1 MMIINKTSEEIDIT
15 FYENLLKHFL
25 EDLEVSEAILSIIL
39 VDNKEIHEINKTYRN
54 KDYPTDVISFALED
68 DKTMIS
74 PVRVLGDI
82 FISLDKAHE
91 QAEAYGHSFKRE
103 LSFLMIHGLLHLLG
117 YDHESKEEEEIMFS
131 LQRKELE
138 KYGIID

>member
-1 MMIINKTSEEIDIT
+1 MIINKTSEEIDIA

>member
-1 MMIINKTSEEIDIT
+1 MITNKTSEEIDIA
-15 FYENLLKHFL
+15 FYEELLKHFL
-25 EDLEVSEAILSIIL
+25 EDLEVSGAILSVIL
-39 VDNKEIHEINKTYRN
+39 VDNKEIHEINKTYRF

-82 FISLDKAHE
+82 FISLDKARE
-91 QAEAYGHSFKRE
+91 QASSYGHSFKRE

-117 YDHESKEEEEIMFS
+117 YDHETKEEEEIMFN

>member
-1 MMIINKTSEEIDIT
+1 MIINKTSEEIDIA

-25 EDLEVSEAILSIIL
+25 EDLEVKEAILSIIL

>member
-1 MMIINKTSEEIDIT
+1 
-15 FYENLLKHFL
+15 
-25 EDLEVSEAILSIIL
+25 
-39 VDNKEIHEINKTYRN
+39 
-54 KDYPTDVISFALED
+54 
-68 DKTMIS
+68 MIS

-82 FISLDKAHE
+82 FISLDKARE
-91 QAEAYGHSFKRE
+91 QASSYGHSFKRE

-117 YDHESKEEEEIMFS
+117 YDHETKEEEEIMFN

>member
-1 MMIINKTSEEIDIT
+1 MIINKTSEEINIA

>member
-1 MMIINKTSEEIDIT
+1 MIINKTSEEIDIA
-15 FYENLLKHFL
+15 FYEELLNHFL
-25 EDLEVSEAILSIIL
+25 EDLEVNGAILSIIL
-39 VDNKEIHEINKTYRN
+39 VDNKEIHEINKTYRD

-82 FISLDKAHE
+82 FISLDKVNE

-117 YDHESKEEEEIMFS
+117 YDHETKEEEEIMFS

>member
-1 MMIINKTSEEIDIT
+1 MIINKTSEEIDIA

-25 EDLEVSEAILSIIL
+25 EDLEVKGAILSIIL

-117 YDHESKEEEEIMFS
+117 YDHESKEEEEIMFN

>member
-1 MMIINKTSEEIDIT
+1 MIINKTSEEIDIT

-117 YDHESKEEEEIMFS
+117 YDHETKEEEEIMFS

>member
-1 MMIINKTSEEIDIT
+1 MIINKTSEEIDIT